1 MEKTSASN
9 FQQFETMID
18 NNTMYTQYKPMQHTQ
33 RQSHPSALTTE
44 SPNLISTSS
53 ASSTST
59 ASCSSASSSS
69 SYSVQPQQQQQQQQ
83 LLKPGYFANRD
94 SLFYH
99 STDNYRYNNSHEQML
114 REKQKK
120 IIEESHNQQRHISR
134 ILEQKSATVL
144 NHSNSGPAVKHSV
157 PVNVSNQVHTICD
170 MFEEDFKLKNS
181 SGPGGFMTGF
191 NRYGRNQSST
201 KSNPPEMGHHNYV
214 NNNFNNAKFG
224 HSGDLAGNTII
235 EDEYF
240 HRSFKTNFS
249 QNFQNPKMSFNLQTP
264 IIIPHPAQV

>member
-69 SYSVQPQQQQQQQQ
+69 SYSVQPQQQQQ

-99 STDNYRYNNSHEQML
+99 STDNYRYNNSHEQQML

-181 SGPGGFMTGF
+181 AGPGGFMTGF

-240 HRSFKTNFS
+240 HHSFKTNFS
-249 QNFQNPKMSFNLQTP
+249 QNFHNPKMSFNLQTP

>member
-1 MEKTSASN
+1 
-9 FQQFETMID
+9 MID
-18 NNTMYTQYKPMQHTQ
+18 NNTLYTQYKPIQ
-33 RQSHPSALTTE
+33 RQSHPSALTNE

-59 ASCSSASSSS
+59 VSCSSASSSS
-69 SYSVQPQQQQQQQQ
+69 SYSVQPHQQQQQH
-83 LLKPGYFANRD
+83 LLKPAYFANRE

-99 STDNYRYNNSHEQML
+99 STDNYRYNSSNSHEQQQQIF

-120 IIEESHNQQRHISR
+120 IIEESQGQQRHISR
-134 ILEQKSATVL
+134 NFEPKSTTAAV
-144 NHSNSGPAVKHSV
+144 PVVKHSA

-170 MFEEDFKLKNS
+170 MFEEDFKLKNN
-181 SGPGGFMTGF
+181 GLMVGF

-214 NNNFNNAKFG
+214 NNNFNNVSSTGGKLG
-224 HSGDLAGNTII
+224 SNTII

-240 HRSFKTNFS
+240 HRSFKTSFS

-264 IIIPHPAQV
+264 VIIPHPAQV